1 MTDQKKYYISFKGY
15 KSTME
20 ISKADYN
27 KALRNI
33 HDDLKVIEVEFLGTP
48 ERLYSIP
55 LKKINFLASEK
66 VKTEQLSAR

>member
-1 MTDQKKYYISFKGY
+1 MMADQKKYYISFQGY

-33 HDDLKVIEVEFLGTP
+33 RDNLKIVEIEFLGTP
-48 ERLYSIP
+48 ERLYSVP
-55 LKKINFLASEK
+55 LEKINFIVAEK
-66 VKTEQLSAR
+66 V